1 MLQIENGQRLNH
13 QVHSEKPQRLDTFV
27 AALVPGLSRSQA
39 QHLIEDGFVILN
51 EQVTKPSTK
60 IKLGDQ
66 IQITIP
72 DQQSAA
78 NPQPEPI
85 PITKIFENDDLVVV
99 DKAAGLV
106 VHMAPGHPSG
116 TLVNALLSHYPDI
129 AKVGNE
135 SRPGLVHRLDAET
148 SGLMVVARNQKSYKE
163 LIGQIK
169 SHSFNKTYLG
179 LVRGFPKPP
188 RGSIDAPIARNPR
201 SRQKMAV
208 VEGGRESFTEY
219 RSLLSLSGFTLLEI
233 KPRTGRTHQI
243 RVHFSTMGHPIAGD
257 KKYGGKVPFLNRQ
270 FLHAHKLGF
279 TLPSTG
285 QYVEFISDLPS
296 DLEKVISELR

>member
-1 MLQIENGQRLNH
+1 
-13 QVHSEKPQRLDTFV
+13 
-27 AALVPGLSRSQA
+27 
-39 QHLIEDGFVILN
+39 
-51 EQVTKPSTK
+51 
-60 IKLGDQ
+60 
-66 IQITIP
+66 
-72 DQQSAA
+72 
-78 NPQPEPI
+78 
-85 PITKIFENDDLVVV
+85 
-99 DKAAGLV
+99 
-106 VHMAPGHPSG
+106 
-116 TLVNALLSHYPDI
+116 
-129 AKVGNE
+129 
-135 SRPGLVHRLDAET
+135 
-148 SGLMVVARNQKSYKE
+148 
-163 LIGQIK
+163 
-169 SHSFNKTYLG
+169 
-179 LVRGFPKPP
+179 
-188 RGSIDAPIARNPR
+188 
-201 SRQKMAV
+201 MAV

>member
-1 MLQIENGQRLNH
+1 MLQIEKGQQVNH
-13 QVHSEKPQRLDTFV
+13 EVHSENGQRLDTFV
-27 AALVPGLSRSQA
+27 VNLVPGVSRSQA

-51 EQVTKPSTK
+51 EHAAKPSTK

-72 DQQSAA
+72 SQQSITK
-78 NPQPEPI
+78 PQPENI
-85 PITKIFENDDLVVV
+85 PIKKIFENEDLVVI
-99 DKAAGLV
+99 DKVAGLV
-106 VHMAPGHPSG
+106 VHTAPGHPSG

-135 SRPGLVHRLDAET
+135 SRPGLVHRLDSDI

-163 LIGQIK
+163 LITQIK
-169 SHSFNKTYLG
+169 SHSFDKTYIG
-179 LVRGFPKPP
+179 LVRGAPKPP
-188 RGSIDAPIARNPR
+188 EGSINAPIARNPR

-208 VEGGRESFTEY
+208 VQGGRESFTEY
-219 RSLLSLSGFTLLEI
+219 KSILPLAGFTLLEI

-279 TLPSTG
+279 KLPSTG
-285 QYVEFISDLPS
+285 QFVEFTSELPA
-296 DLEKVISELR
+296 DLEKVIRELR

>member
-1 MLQIENGQRLNH
+1 MLQIDNGQQLNH
-13 QVHSEKPQRLDTFV
+13 QVHSKKAQRLDTFV
-27 AALVPGLSRSQA
+27 VALVPDLSRSQA
-39 QHLIEDGFVILN
+39 QHLIENGFVILN
-51 EQVTKPSTK
+51 KQVTKPSQK

-78 NPQPEPI
+78 NPQPEVI

-106 VHMAPGHPSG
+106 VHTAPGHRSG

-148 SGLMVVARNQKSYKE
+148 SGLMVVARNQKAYKE

-179 LVRGFPKPP
+179 LVKGTPKSPQ
-188 RGSIDAPIARNPR
+188 GSIDAPIARNPR

-208 VEGGRESFTEY
+208 IEGGRESFTEY

-257 KKYGGKVPFLNRQ
+257 KKYGGKVPFLDRQ

-285 QYVEFISDLPS
+285 EYVEFTSELPA
-296 DLEKVISELR
+296 DLEKVINELR

>member
-1 MLQIENGQRLNH
+1 MPQVENGQQINH
-13 QVHSEKPQRLDTFV
+13 QVHSGNGQRLDTFIFN
-27 AALVPGLSRSQA
+27 LVPALSRSQA
-39 QHLIEDGFVILN
+39 QNLIEYGFVILN
-51 EQVTKPSTK
+51 EQTAKSSTK
-60 IKLGDQ
+60 VKLGDQ

-72 DQQSAA
+72 HQQSAA
-78 NPQPEPI
+78 KPQPENI
-85 PITKIFENDDLVVV
+85 PIKKIFENDDLVVL
-99 DKAAGLV
+99 DKVAGLV
-106 VHMAPGHPSG
+106 VHTAPGHPSG
-116 TLVNALLSHYPDI
+116 TLVNALLSHYPEI
-129 AKVGNE
+129 SKVGNE

-163 LIGQIK
+163 LISQIK
-169 SHSFNKTYLG
+169 SHSFDKTYIG
-179 LVRGFPKPP
+179 LVKGSPKPP
-188 RGSIDAPIARNPR
+188 EGSINAPIARNPR

-219 RSLLSLSGFTLLEI
+219 KSILSFAHFTLMEI
-233 KPRTGRTHQI
+233 KPKTGRTHQI

-279 TLPSTG
+279 KLPSTG
-285 QYVEFISDLPS
+285 QFVEFTSEIPA